1 MKQLVVDMRG
11 LCGGFV
17 STPGVFGL
25 ARIGLMGSLPDVFP
39 YVLFGA
45 WCCRWVLFLAG
56 VS

>member
-1 MKQLVVDMRG
+1 MRWFRVDA
-11 LCGGFV
+11 
-17 STPGVFGL
+17 GVFGL

-39 YVLFGA
+39 YVLLGA